1 MKGTLF
7 SKIQQ
12 GVKSA
17 ILAFTRR
24 EHLFMIVA
32 GGIVGTVG
40 GYGAIGFRKLITA
53 VAQFGWGN
61 VTGIEGKGMLL
72 MVLAAPFWAK
82 ILIPAIGGLL
92 VGTIVY
98 FFARE
103 AKGHGVPE
111 VMEAVAL
118 KDGMMRI
125 RVVFAKAFASAIC
138 IGSGGS
144 VGREGPIVQI
154 GAAMGSAIGQLI
166 KVSAA
171 RLRILVACGAAAGIA
186 ATFNAPMA
194 GALFSLEIILSE
206 FAASQF
212 IPIVVSSVVATA
224 LSRHYLGNFPAFEIA
239 PYDLLHYSE
248 LFLYLILGVL
258 AGVVAYTFIRVLYG
272 MEDLFDRWKFPEF
285 IKPAIGGI
293 IIGCI
298 GLFFPQIFG
307 VGYESVT
314 QILRGEML
322 GIMLIG
328 LLIAKILA
336 TSISI
341 GSGGSGGIFAPSLF
355 MGAVLG
361 GIFGQIVHALFPYTT
376 ASPGAYALVGMGAV
390 VAGTTRA
397 PITAMI
403 IIFEMTAN
411 YRIILPLMFACT
423 IGLVISA
430 RLSKESIYTIKLIRR
445 GVNIYGGKEL
455 NVLKR
460 LKVSQV
466 MGTTIELVSP
476 STPLT
481 ELATRMMASSRP
493 HIFVV
498 GDDNRIHG
506 HISLENLRP
515 ILKDYESVHDVVIA
529 SDLMNKEVTVVNT
542 GESLDMVM
550 QLFGKFDLDEIPVVD
565 NRQLVGTIRKGDV
578 IEAYNR
584 EIFKLDMASSL
595 TTSLR
600 LQQKTHSQKLALFGG
615 FLILEV
621 TAPRIFLG
629 KTLDAL
635 KLRKR
640 FGATVLTIKR
650 DGKER
655 GDKGDKA
662 SYTLPK
668 PSTILKD
675 GDRLIIFGL
684 KDDLSRFPND

>member
-1 MKGTLF
+1 MQGDFF
-7 SKIQQ
+7 SKILK
-12 GVKSA
+12 GVNKTSV
-17 ILAFTRR
+17 AFTRH
-24 EHLFMIVA
+24 EQLFMIVM
-32 GGIVGTVG
+32 GGIVGAVG
-40 GYGAIGFRKLITA
+40 GYGAIGFRKLIA
-53 VAQFGWGN
+53 VVAQSGWGN
-61 VTGIEGKGMLL
+61 VTGMEGKEMLA
-72 MVLAAPFWAK
+72 MVLATPFWIK
-82 ILIPAIGGLL
+82 LLIPTIGGLL
-92 VGTIVY
+92 VGIIVY
-98 FFARE
+98 FFAQE

-118 KDGMMRI
+118 KNGRMRT

-154 GAAMGSAIGQLI
+154 GSAIGSAIGRLM

-206 FAASQF
+206 FAAYQF

-224 LSRHYLGNFPAFEIA
+224 LSRHYLGNFPAFEIP

-248 LFLYLILGVL
+248 LLLYLILGLL

-272 MEDLFDRWKFPEF
+272 MEDFFEGWKLPEY
-285 IKPAIGGI
+285 IKPAIGGA

-298 GLFFPQIFG
+298 GIFFPQIFG

-314 QILRGEML
+314 QVLRGEML

-341 GSGGSGGIFAPSLF
+341 GSGGSGGIFAPSIF
-355 MGAVLG
+355 IGAVLG
-361 GIFGQIVHALFPYTT
+361 GAFGQVVHTLFPYTT

-397 PITAMI
+397 PITAML

-411 YRIILPLMFACT
+411 YRIILPLMFACI

-430 RLSKESIYTIKLIRR
+430 HLSRESIYTLKLIRR
-445 GVNIYGGKEL
+445 GLNIYGGKEL

-466 MGTTIELVSP
+466 MTPDIELVSP
-476 STPLT
+476 SAPLT
-481 ELATRMMASSRP
+481 ELATRMMASSHP
-493 HIFVV
+493 HFFVV
-498 GDDNRIHG
+498 GNDNRIQG

-515 ILKDYESVHDVVIA
+515 ILKDYETVHDVVIA
-529 SDLMNKEVTVVNT
+529 SDLMDQEMTVVNT
-542 GESLDMVM
+542 KESLDMVM
-550 QLFGKFDLDEIPVVD
+550 QLFGKFELDQIPVVD
-565 NRQLVGTIRKGDV
+565 KGQLVGTIRRSDV

-584 EIFKLDMASSL
+584 EIFKLDMASGL
-595 TTSLR
+595 ATSLR
-600 LQQKTHSQKLALFGG
+600 VQQKMHSKRLALVGG

-621 TAPRIFLG
+621 TAPRIFIGTSLE
-629 KTLDAL
+629 AL
-635 KLRKR
+635 KLRER

-650 DGKER
+650 EAKER
-655 GDKGDKA
+655 SDKV
-662 SYTLPK
+662 SYILPT
-668 PSTILKD
+668 PSTIIEE
-675 GDRLIIFGL
+675 GDMLIIFGL
-684 KDDLSRFPND
+684 KENLSSFPHD

>member
-1 MKGTLF
+1 MEGNLF
-7 SKIQQ
+7 LKIRQGLSKTT
-12 GVKSA
+12 
-17 ILAFTRR
+17 LAFTRR
-24 EHLFMIVA
+24 EQLFMIVM
-32 GGIVGTVG
+32 GGIVGAVG
-40 GYGAIGFRKLITA
+40 GYGAIGFRKLIT
-53 VAQFGWGN
+53 VIAQSGWGN
-61 VTGIEGKGMLL
+61 VTGIESKDLLL
-72 MVLAAPFWAK
+72 MALATPFWIK
-82 ILIPAIGGLL
+82 ILIPTIGGLL
-92 VGTIVY
+92 VGIIVY
-98 FFARE
+98 FFAHE

-111 VMEAVAL
+111 VMEAIAL
-118 KDGMMRI
+118 KDGLMRI

-154 GAAMGSAIGQLI
+154 GSAMGSAIGRFVKI
-166 KVSAA
+166 SGA

-224 LSRHYLGNFPAFEIA
+224 LSRHYLGNFPAFEIP
-239 PYDLLHYSE
+239 PYDLLNYNE
-248 LFLYLILGVL
+248 LFLYIILGVL
-258 AGVVAYTFIRVLYG
+258 AGIVAYTFIRVLYSV
-272 MEDLFDRWKFPEF
+272 EDFFERWKKIPEF
-285 IKPAIGGI
+285 VKPAIGGS

-298 GLFFPQIFG
+298 GIIFPQIFG

-336 TSISI
+336 TSITI
-341 GSGGSGGIFAPSLF
+341 GSGGSGGIFAPSIF

-397 PITAMI
+397 PITAML

-411 YRIILPLMFACT
+411 YRIILPLMFACI
-423 IGLVISA
+423 IGLVISD
-430 RLSKESIYTIKLIRR
+430 RLSRESIYTLKLIRR

-466 MGTTIELVSP
+466 MLSEIELVSP
-476 STPLT
+476 SAPLT
-481 ELATRMMASSRP
+481 ELATRMIASS
-493 HIFVV
+493 HSHFFVV
-498 GDDNRIHG
+498 GNDNRIIG

-515 ILKDYESVHDVVIA
+515 ILKDYDTVCDVVIA
-529 SDLMNKEVTVVNT
+529 SDLMNHNVAVVNT
-542 GESLDMVM
+542 EESLDMVM
-550 QLFGKFDLDEIPVVD
+550 RLFGKFDLSEIPVV
-565 NRQLVGTIRKGDV
+565 NKGELVGTIWRNDV
-578 IEAYNR
+578 IKNYNR
-584 EIFKLDMASSL
+584 EIFKLDMASGL
-595 TTSLR
+595 ATSLR
-600 LQQKTHSQKLALFGG
+600 LQQKMHSQRLALVGG

-621 TAPRIFLG
+621 TTPRIFVG
-629 KTLDAL
+629 KSLEEL
-635 KLRKR
+635 KLREH

-650 DGKER
+650 KVEER
-655 GDKGDKA
+655 KDKV
-662 SYTLPK
+662 SYLLPK
-668 PSTILKD
+668 PSTIIKE
-675 GDRLIIFGL
+675 GDTFIIFGL
-684 KDDLSRFPND
+684 KEDLSRFPNE